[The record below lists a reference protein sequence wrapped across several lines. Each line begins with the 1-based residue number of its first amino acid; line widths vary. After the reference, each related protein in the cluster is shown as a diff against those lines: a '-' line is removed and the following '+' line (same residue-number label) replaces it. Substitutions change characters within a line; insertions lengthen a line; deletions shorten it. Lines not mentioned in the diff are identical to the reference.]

1 MSTPRTDSVPV
12 TAAPGRA
19 GRRQWAALV
28 VLMLPVLLVSIDN
41 TVLSFAMPSIARDL
55 EPSGAAQLWIIDA
68 YPLVLAG
75 LLVAMGNM
83 GDRYGRRRL
92 LMIGAAGFGLVSAL
106 AAFATDASQLI
117 AARAA
122 LGFFGAMLM
131 PSTLSLL
138 RSIFTDRKQ
147 RRLAIAIWASGFS
160 GGSALGPL
168 VGGVLLEHFWWGSV
182 FLVAVPVL
190 LPLLVLT
197 PVLVPE
203 SKDPAPGPI
212 DVVAI
217 LLSLATVAPIVYA
230 IKTFA
235 TEGVTPLAIAAP
247 VVGVLAGILFV
258 RRMARAR
265 NPMLDVGLFRE
276 PVFTGAVLVNLL
288 SVVSLVGFLFF
299 VTQHLQLVAGLDP
312 LAAGFALIPGSVV
325 VIVSGLVIVPIVAR
339 ARPSKVVA
347 IALAFSA
354 AAYVILAVTGQGASV
369 GLLVL
374 AFCLLGAGIGASQTI
389 SNDLIIAAVPPA
401 KAGAASA
408 VSETA
413 YEVGA
418 VLGTAVLGSI
428 LTASYRTGLV
438 LPAGLSE
445 GDASAARETLGG
457 AVSVAG
463 RVPSDVGAALLESA
477 HTAFDGGVVTT
488 SIIGAVLMVGAIV
501 ISLTS
506 LRRASSHD

>member
-1 MSTPRTDSVPV
+1 MSTPRTASDPV
-12 TAAPGRA
+12 TAPSRA
-19 GRRQWAALV
+19 GTRQWAALV

-92 LMIGAAGFGLVSAL
+92 LMIGAAGFGVVSAL

-182 FLVAVPVL
+182 FLVAVPVM
-190 LPLLVLT
+190 LPLLILT

-217 LLSLATVAPIVYA
+217 VLSLATVAPIVYA

-247 VVGVLAGILFV
+247 VVGVVAGILFV

-339 ARPSKVVA
+339 ARPSRVVA

-354 AAYVILAVTGQGASV
+354 VAYVILAATGQGASV
-369 GLLVL
+369 GLLVF

-401 KAGAASA
+401 KAGAA
-408 VSETA
+408 
-413 YEVGA
+413 
-418 VLGTAVLGSI
+418 
-428 LTASYRTGLV
+428 
-438 LPAGLSE
+438 
-445 GDASAARETLGG
+445 
-457 AVSVAG
+457 
-463 RVPSDVGAALLESA
+463 
-477 HTAFDGGVVTT
+477 
-488 SIIGAVLMVGAIV
+488 
-501 ISLTS
+501 
-506 LRRASSHD
+506 